1 VKIKV
6 PVSTAIAIAIGLVVL
21 SGFFIQIPVLINLR
35 IIFLEWAAILAGVA
49 LLLGIYNLL
58 SVHWHKLT
66 VGKQGRFYSLILILS
81 LLATLSVTLLYGPTH
96 PYSLWI
102 FKYIQMPIE
111 SSLMAILSIVLAYSC
126 VRLLR
131 RRANP
136 FSIIFVATV
145 LIVLLATGPLLGY
158 NIPGLQELR
167 AWIAQ
172 VPATGGARGILL
184 GVALGT
190 IITGLRVIMGVE
202 RPYEG

>member
-6 PVSTAIAIAIGLVVL
+6 PVSTAVAIALGLVVL
-21 SGFFIQIPVLINLR
+21 SGFFIQVPVLSNLR
-35 IIFLEWAAILAGVA
+35 IILLEWAAILAGVA

-58 SVHWHKLT
+58 KVHWHKLT
-66 VGKQGRFYSLILILS
+66 VGKQGRFYSLILIIS
-81 LLATLSVTLLYGPTH
+81 LLTTLTMTLFYGPTH

-111 SSLMAILSIVLAYSC
+111 SSLMAILSVVLAYSC
-126 VRLLR
+126 IRLLR

-136 FSIIFVATV
+136 YSIIFVVTV
-145 LIVLLATGPLLGY
+145 LIALLATGPLFGY
-158 NIPGLQELR
+158 YIPGLQEFR
-167 AWIAQ
+167 SWIAL
-172 VPATGGARGILL
+172 VPAAGGARGILL

-202 RPYEG
+202 RPYGG